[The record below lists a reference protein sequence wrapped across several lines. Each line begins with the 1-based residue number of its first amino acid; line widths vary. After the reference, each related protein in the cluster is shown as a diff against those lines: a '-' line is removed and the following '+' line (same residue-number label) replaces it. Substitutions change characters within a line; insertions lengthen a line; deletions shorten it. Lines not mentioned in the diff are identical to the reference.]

1 MRKTI
6 ITTCA
11 AAIVCGSAIAKS
23 DNPFLG
29 KNPSPYGIP
38 QFDKIKVE
46 HYKPA
51 FIKGMEPILA
61 ASFCLDYL
69 CRRFVEK

>member
-11 AAIVCGSAIAKS
+11 AAIVCGSALAKG
-23 DNPFLG
+23 DNPFFG
-29 KNPSPYGIP
+29 KYSSPYGIP
-38 QFDKIKVE
+38 PFDKIKVE

-51 FIKGMEPILA
+51 FIKGMEEQKKEI
-61 ASFCLDYL
+61 
-69 CRRFVEK
+69 E